1 MKAGIIGTGVIG
13 GALLEAFKQ
22 REIEVSTHD
31 KFKKLEAWE
40 HDFEAVLKSDLCF
53 ICVPTPTVD
62 GEQDLSALIDVLTTL
77 AAECYSGVVVN
88 RCTVLPGTTEKLMG
102 RFGLKIVHN
111 PEFLTAA
118 RPLQDL
124 LSQRVVHL
132 GSSDQEALKMTYEFW
147 SDEFY
152 VTHVQSH
159 DLATTTEM
167 IKYMHNLF
175 LATKVSFCNDMY
187 EVCER
192 LGVSYERVREGAA
205 WVGQIGSGHTTVP
218 GPDGELG
225 YGGMCFPKDMAAF
238 EKFAKRQ
245 GLKLETI
252 SGAISGNK
260 RRRPGSIG

>member
-31 KFKKLEAWE
+31 KFKGIAGWA
-40 HDFEAVLKSDLCF
+40 HDFEGVLKSDLCF
-53 ICVPTPTVD
+53 VCVPTPTVD
-62 GEQDLSALIDVLTTL
+62 GEQNLSALIDVLTTL
-77 AAECYSGVVVN
+77 AAESFTGVVVN

-102 RFGLKIVHN
+102 RFGLKVVHN

-132 GSSDQEALKMTYEFW
+132 GSSDQEALKKTEEFW

-159 DLATTTEM
+159 DSATTTEM

-192 LGVSYERVREGAA
+192 LGVSYAKVREGAA
-205 WVGQIGSGHTTVP
+205 WVGQIGSGHTSVP

-238 EKFAKRQ
+238 EAFTKRQ